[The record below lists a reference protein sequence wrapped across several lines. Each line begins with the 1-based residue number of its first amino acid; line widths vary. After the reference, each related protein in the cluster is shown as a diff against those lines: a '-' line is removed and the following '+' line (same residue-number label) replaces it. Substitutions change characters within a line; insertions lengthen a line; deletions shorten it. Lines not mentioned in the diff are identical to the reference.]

1 MTISSSSFLIRLVL
15 SLIFALTISACDK
28 PEPKPELKIIVLN
41 NGNIHS
47 FQQTFLRDYVKNRNE
62 LLSQFKAFK
71 KADDAYGFTQYRN
84 YKWTPNYIEKK
95 NYYQAVFKKN
105 EAYISE
111 TPLKPLFLS
120 FNNLLYIGVN
130 LKNSLLDNNDA
141 LLKSTYAE
149 IRADHAVISQFK
161 K

>member
-1 MTISSSSFLIRLVL
+1 MTISSASFLIRLVL
-15 SLIFALTISACDK
+15 SLMFALTISACDK
-28 PEPKPELKIIVLN
+28 PEPAPEMKIIVLN

-47 FQQTFLRDYVKNRNE
+47 FQQSFLQDYVKNRNA

-71 KADDAYGFTQYRN
+71 KAKDSYGFTQYRN
-84 YKWTPNYIEKK
+84 YKWTPVYIEKK

-105 EAYISE
+105 EAYINKAS
-111 TPLKPLFLS
+111 LKPLFLK

-130 LKNSLLDNNDA
+130 LKNALLDNNDE

-149 IRADHAVISQFK
+149 IKADHAVISQFK